1 VEHAFGSAGAAGVIE
16 SRPARECPGKLTI
29 AVVASGS
36 AGDFNPL
43 LTLSSALTTRG
54 HMVQTIVPTSAAGPA
69 ERLGL
74 NPVVVPD
81 TVNVPRGLPPRVPAV
96 VSSSWAFQGL
106 YRLVQ
111 RRRKTLLIMRWVYRR
126 LAENQEKYAVVV
138 SRVPDFGARLSRD
151 GLGIPFVGLPGQP
164 AAIHSVHEALGLPL
178 PDGNNALLRA
188 ARGLMW
194 RGIHAAGD
202 RMFAGEINRF
212 RRELGLPP
220 ILQSLNDWAF
230 SPDLNIGLFPAW
242 YGPPQP
248 DWPAN
253 SRLTGF
259 YLYDGGETGEFPADV
274 QEFLRQGPPPVIIT
288 RGTRQERS
296 ESFFEAAVEACR
308 RLGLRGMLVAR
319 APDSVVR
326 RLPTFARHFPYVPFG
341 RLLPRA
347 AAVIHHG
354 GMGTTAQAIAAGTP
368 QLVVPIADD
377 HWDQGRR
384 VEKLGVGAWLHPN
397 RFRGRRAA
405 SKLASLLGSV
415 KIRDTCR
422 HYAEMTASVDP
433 VVDTCRLIEK
443 LVAHRL
449 RSIIWLV
456 TLAGSWKI
464 CDGGQHHAEMTP
476 SFDPVVDRCGLFAE
490 LVSYGLRSIS

>member
-1 VEHAFGSAGAAGVIE
+1 VERAFGPVGAAGVIE
-16 SRPARECPGKLTI
+16 SRPARESHGKLTI

-43 LTLSSALTTRG
+43 LALSSALTTRG
-54 HMVQTIVPTSAAGPA
+54 HLVQTIVPTSAAGPA

-81 TVNVPRGLPPRVPAV
+81 TVNVPRGLPPLVPAV
-96 VSSSWAFQGL
+96 ISSSWAFQGL

-111 RRRKTLLIMRWVYRR
+111 RRRKTLLIMRWVYRQ

-178 PDGNNALLRA
+178 PDGDNAVLRA
-188 ARGLMW
+188 ARGVMW
-194 RGIHAAGD
+194 RGIHAAGE

-220 ILQSLNDWAF
+220 ILQSLNDWGF

-253 SRLTGF
+253 TRLTGF
-259 YLYDGGETGEFPADV
+259 YLYDGGEARECPADV
-274 QEFLRQGPPPVIIT
+274 EEFLRQGSPPVIIT

-296 ESFFEAAVEACR
+296 ENFFEAAVEACR
-308 RLGLRGMLVAR
+308 RLGVRGMLVAR

-326 RLPTFARHFPYVPFG
+326 RLPSFARHFPYVPFSH
-341 RLLPRA
+341 LLPRA

-354 GMGTTAQAIAAGTP
+354 GMGTTAQALAAGTP

-397 RFRGRRAA
+397 RFRGTRAA
-405 SKLASLLGSV
+405 SKLASVLGSGT
-415 KIRDTCR
+415 IRDTCR
-422 HYAEMTASVDP
+422 HYAEMMASVDP
-433 VVDTCRLIEK
+433 VGDTCRLIEK
-443 LVAHRL
+443 LVSRGL
-449 RSIIWLV
+449 KSITWLV
-456 TLAGSWKI
+456 FLLGFRKMRDAS
-464 CDGGQHHAEMTP
+464 QHHAEMTA
-476 SFDPVVDRCGLFAE
+476 SVGSVEDTYRLIEE
-490 LVSYGLRSIS
+490 LLSYGLRSIS